1 MRHIKKTNR
10 LAFLDIKLYFITLL
24 VLQQCGK
31 SCQWNGMK
39 SAETKPCTYR
49 NLAFQFNGETMHYS
63 VICIKVVTYP
73 FGKIY
78 IFIPHMIY
86 KHKFCIN
93 KEPNVNNKTINA
105 LEENVVFGK

>member
-1 MRHIKKTNR
+1 ME
-10 LAFLDIKLYFITLL
+10 
-24 VLQQCGK
+24 
-31 SCQWNGMK
+31 

-105 LEENVVFGK
+105 LEENVVFWKIILCLLKKTSESIKVKHIELAL